1 MLHDL
6 LPTLAILHDL
16 DSRRS
21 RRRPHPPNEHHPASL
36 RPRLVREINP
46 HHNHHTRSQP
56 HATLQN
62 PYLTKL
68 RSEAQW
74 AAGGLELTQTGTTLK
89 ATRYY
94 SFAGRT
100 VVMRTGI
107 GATNSN
113 VLISDHHATA
123 ELSVNNEA
131 P

>member
-56 HATLQN
+56 HATLQK

-68 RSEAQW
+68 RFHVAECYPS
-74 AAGGLELTQTGTTLK
+74 
-89 ATRYY
+89 
-94 SFAGRT
+94 SIT
-100 VVMRTGI
+100 V
-107 GATNSN
+107 
-113 VLISDHHATA
+113 
-123 ELSVNNEA
+123 
-131 P
+131 